1 MSVEFATIFT
11 SESSGGPGTPTLT
24 LRRMDAFP
32 FELAPFASNVPIVR
46 LFDDWTGGLHDGNTS
61 GGPWV
66 RLPVPVHSVN
76 EGTSDATI
84 GLAASG
90 RGWVALATLASTIAP
105 RAATASA
112 KGSALL
118 FLMVI

>member
-1 MSVEFATIFT
+1 MVETIFT

-24 LRRMDAFP
+24 LRRIEP
-32 FELAPFASNVPIVR
+32 LKFELAPFASKVPIVM
-46 LFDDWTGGLHDGNTS
+46 LLDVWTGGLHDGNTS

-90 RGWVALATLASTIAP
+90 RGWVALATLANTITPSAP
-105 RAATASA
+105 RASAS
-112 KGSALL
+112 GSAVL